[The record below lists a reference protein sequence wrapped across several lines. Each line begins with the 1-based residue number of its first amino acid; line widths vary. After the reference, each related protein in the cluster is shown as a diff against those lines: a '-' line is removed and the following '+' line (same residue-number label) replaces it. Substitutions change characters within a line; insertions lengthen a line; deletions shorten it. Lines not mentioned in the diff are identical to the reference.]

1 MKNSLNNNFNNEK
14 MKNSKLKLY
23 FSVFNLIFATLFCL
37 SAFAQLKADAG
48 EDKIICSD
56 EFAVEIEIGGSP
68 TASGGVE
75 PYTYLWFGKFV
86 GTEDNEPIVY
96 DLGRMLDDSTKSNPT
111 TYLHDI
117 PEKWTAL
124 YLKVED
130 ATGQIAYDTL
140 NFIRAGIWKQLLY
153 PNFQY
158 IVKGDSVK
166 LIKPYLDNPL
176 TPISYLISPAQG
188 LTDSTDINGWA
199 KPGYSTNYSI
209 QAINSLGCVSGK
221 FDYMHIK
228 VVDAQT
234 DSVYKAML
242 DSVSNLLVGEWE
254 WCDSGG
260 GLGGNGFG
268 HPEENGYTVNVIVE
282 KDEFSDSLLFRSF
295 INDTM
300 TNQGKANFHFF
311 QNNPSV
317 FEINSIIPEIHDLE
331 FINPCFEDGPCDPD
345 RMIHVEF
352 FNKDSV
358 RFYHEYCS
366 DCFEVYYKR
375 LNPTGIVVYNIPDL
389 NISFYPNPA
398 TNQITISNPCDI
410 KIKKIEIFDLS
421 GRVAK
426 KWDKWEPEE
435 TILKL
440 ESFKPGIYLLKIE
453 TEPGIITEKLIVE

>member
-1 MKNSLNNNFNNEK
+1 MNTQISLK
-14 MKNSKLKLY
+14 HVL
-23 FSVFNLIFATLFCL
+23 LIFASVFWLP
-37 SAFAQLKADAG
+37 SFAQLIADAG
-48 EDKIICSD
+48 KDKIICSD

-68 TASGGVE
+68 TSSGGVE

-130 ATGQIAYDTL
+130 ASGQIAYDTL
-140 NFIRAGIWKQLLY
+140 NLIRAGIWKQLLY
-153 PNFQY
+153 PNFQF

-234 DSVYKAML
+234 DSVYKAKL
-242 DSVSNLLVGEWE
+242 DSVSNLLIGEWE
-254 WCDSGG
+254 WYNSGG
-260 GLGGNGFG
+260 GHSWGFG
-268 HPEENGYTVNVIVE
+268 GPIENGYTVKVVVE
-282 KDEFSDSLLFRSF
+282 KDKFSDRLLFRSF

-317 FEINSIIPEIHDLE
+317 FEINSILPEIHDRE

-358 RFYHEYCS
+358 RFYNKYCD
-366 DCFEVYYKR
+366 DCYEVYYKR
-375 LNPTGIVVYNIPDL
+375 LNPTGIVIYNIPDL

-398 TNQITISNPCDI
+398 NNQFTISNPSNI
-410 KIKKIEIFDLS
+410 KITKIELIDFS
-421 GRVAK
+421 GRIVQM
-426 KWDKWEPEE
+426 WNTNDCVRN
-435 TILKL
+435 TLNIQHI
-440 ESFKPGIYLLKIE
+440 SPGVYLLKAE
-453 TEPGIITEKLIVE
+453 TDAGIKTEKLVVH